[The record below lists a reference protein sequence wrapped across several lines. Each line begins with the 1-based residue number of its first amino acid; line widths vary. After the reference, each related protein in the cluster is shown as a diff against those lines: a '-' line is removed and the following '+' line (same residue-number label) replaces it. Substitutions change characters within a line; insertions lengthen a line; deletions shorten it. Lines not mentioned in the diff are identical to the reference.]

1 MPTIDTL
8 TQFLTQ
14 AGTEFQLFDLGRQLR
29 PLERAH
35 FERIERQQ
43 EPYPWPLQQ
52 KAWLAVHFYQEG
64 GKHYLWFLTFP
75 LDEQGLLMGA
85 GPKQFM
91 DLVVETLGYQLTG
104 ELDEAKAEKLANNP
118 WTFRPAEAKMAALHA
133 RLSRQLA
140 QPSSAYL
147 APLCGYLADPQGD
160 SWQQLGLQGFA
171 DLAERV
177 SDPDILPL
185 VCKSL
190 PRLPE
195 PVLHA
200 LCQAL
205 ESVAL
210 PPALQGALI
219 ERINQEQ
226 ERAEPSDET
235 LAHLCRAQASCPPQA
250 LRRAK
255 LLTLLAT
262 HPSPAL
268 LLAVAGRLPGD
279 LEDEALLGA
288 FLEALA
294 ALDTRL
300 FGQLFAELVTLPT
313 LRALLLGKLR
323 DPNRSEV
330 LGQAIG
336 ELFKAAR
343 EQ

>member
-1 MPTIDTL
+1 MSTIDTL
-8 TQFLTQ
+8 THFLTQ

-29 PLERAH
+29 PLERAR
-35 FERIERQQ
+35 FERIERQE

-52 KAWLAVHFYQEG
+52 KAWLAVHFHQEA
-64 GKHYLWFLTFP
+64 GKHYLWFLSFP
-75 LDEQGLLMGA
+75 LDERGLLMSA

-91 DLVVETLGYQLTG
+91 ELVVETLGYQLSG
-104 ELDEAKAEKLANNP
+104 ELDEAKAEKLASNP

-147 APLCGYLADPQGD
+147 APLCAYLADPKGD
-160 SWQQLGLQGFA
+160 GWQQLGLQGFA
-171 DLAERV
+171 DLAERI

-190 PRLPE
+190 PRLPD

-200 LCQAL
+200 LCQSL

-210 PPALQGALI
+210 PPALQGALL

-226 ERAEPSDET
+226 ERGAPNPET

-255 LLTLLAT
+255 LQTLLAT
-262 HPSPAL
+262 QPSPAL
-268 LLAVAGRLPGD
+268 LLAIAGRLPGD
-279 LEDEALLGA
+279 LEDETLLSA

-294 ALDTRL
+294 TTEAAL
-300 FGQLFAELVTLPT
+300 FGQLFAELVTLPS
-313 LRALLLGKLR
+313 LRLQLLGKLR
-323 DPNRSEV
+323 DPHRSEA
-330 LGQAIG
+330 LGRAIG
-336 ELFKAAR
+336 DLFKAAGA
-343 EQ
+343 